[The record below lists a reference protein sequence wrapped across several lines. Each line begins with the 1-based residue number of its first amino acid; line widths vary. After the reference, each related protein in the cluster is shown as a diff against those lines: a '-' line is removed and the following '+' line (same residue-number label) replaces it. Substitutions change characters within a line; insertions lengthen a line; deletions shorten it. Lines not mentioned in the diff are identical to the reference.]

1 MGEARKMATTDTSTP
16 RLVLV
21 TGPSGAGR
29 STTIKVLEDLGFET
43 IDNLPLGLVERLF
56 SGARPDRPL
65 ALGLDARNRDFTP
78 QALLDLLRALDAHDP
93 ELLYLDCSREI
104 LQRRYS
110 ETRRRHP
117 MAPEESAIVGI
128 DREKELLVPVKDR
141 ADTLIDTSELTV
153 HTLRDAL
160 TAQFKPAGSAL
171 LAVTVMSFSYKRG
184 LPQGVDIVQ
193 DCRFLNN
200 PYWVPELRGLS
211 GRDSAVANHIENDDR
226 FEPFFERL
234 CDMVRFLL
242 PEYRREG
249 KAHLSIG
256 LGCTGG
262 QHRSVF
268 VTEKLAEALA
278 QDGWRV
284 SIRHRELDR
293 REGEGVTGSGNAE
306 SGVAKA

>member
-1 MGEARKMATTDTSTP
+1 MGAVHKMTSHSKMNP

-29 STTIKVLEDLGFET
+29 STAINVLEDLGFET

-56 SGARPDRPL
+56 SGPRLSRPL
-65 ALGLDARNRDFTP
+65 ALGLDVRNRDFSP
-78 QALLDLLRALDAHDP
+78 RALLDLLETLDAHDP

-117 MAPEESAIVGI
+117 MAPDESAVAGI
-128 DREKELLVPVKDR
+128 DREKELLGPVRDR
-141 ADTLIDTSELTV
+141 ADILIETTELTV

-160 TAQFKPAGSAL
+160 QTQFARDNQNL
-171 LAVTVMSFSYKRG
+171 LSITLTSFSYKRG
-184 LPQGVDIVQ
+184 VPQGADIVQ
-193 DCRFLNN
+193 DCRFLKN
-200 PYWVPELRGLS
+200 PYWDATLRS
-211 GRDSAVANHIENDDR
+211 FDGRNAEVAAYVEGDERFASFFDKLND
-226 FEPFFERL
+226 L
-234 CDMVRFLL
+234 VAFLL
-242 PEYRREG
+242 PAYREEG

-256 LGCTGG
+256 IGCTGG

-278 QDGWRV
+278 QEGWQV

-293 REGEGVTGSGNAE
+293 REGRGVTGSAG

>member
-1 MGEARKMATTDTSTP
+1 MGAAHKMTSHSKMNP

-29 STTIKVLEDLGFET
+29 STAINVLEDLGFET

-56 SGARPDRPL
+56 SGPRLSRPL
-65 ALGLDARNRDFTP
+65 ALGLDVRNRDFSP
-78 QALLDLLRALDAHDP
+78 RALLDLLETLDAHDP

-117 MAPEESAIVGI
+117 MAPDESAVAGI
-128 DREKELLVPVKDR
+128 DREKELLGPVRDR
-141 ADTLIDTSELTV
+141 ADILIETTELTV

-160 TAQFKPAGSAL
+160 QTQFARDNQNL
-171 LAVTVMSFSYKRG
+171 LSITLTSFSYKRG
-184 LPQGVDIVQ
+184 VPQGADIVQ
-193 DCRFLNN
+193 DCRFLKN
-200 PYWVPELRGLS
+200 PYWDATLRS
-211 GRDSAVANHIENDDR
+211 FDGRNAEVAAYVEGDERFASFFDKLND
-226 FEPFFERL
+226 L
-234 CDMVRFLL
+234 VAFLL
-242 PEYRREG
+242 PAYREEG

-256 LGCTGG
+256 IGCTGG

-278 QDGWRV
+278 QEGWQV

-293 REGEGVTGSGNAE
+293 REGRGVTGSAG

>member
-1 MGEARKMATTDTSTP
+1 MGVALKMTSKTKTNP

-29 STTIKVLEDLGFET
+29 STAIKVLEDLGFET
-43 IDNLPLGLVERLF
+43 IDNLPFGLVERLF
-56 SGARPDRPL
+56 SGPRLSRPM
-65 ALGLDARNRDFTP
+65 ALVLDARNRDFTP
-78 QALLDLLRALDAHDP
+78 QALLDLMKELDVYDP

-117 MAPEESAIVGI
+117 MAPEESAIAGI
-128 DREKELLVPVKDR
+128 DREKELLIPVQDR
-141 ADTLIDTSELTV
+141 ADILIDTSELTV
-153 HTLRDAL
+153 HTLREAL
-160 TAQFKPAGSAL
+160 QRQFAQDRQNL
-171 LAVTVMSFSYKRG
+171 LSITLTSFSYKRG
-184 LPQGVDIVQ
+184 LPQGVDIVH
-193 DCRFLNN
+193 DCRFLKN
-200 PYWVPELRGLS
+200 PYWDPDLRS
-211 GRDSAVANHIENDDR
+211 FDGRNKRVANYVSEDER
-226 FEPFFERL
+226 FAPFFDKLNE
-234 CDMVRFLL
+234 MVAFLL
-242 PEYRREG
+242 PAYRDEG

-256 LGCTGG
+256 IGCTGG

-278 QDGWRV
+278 QEGWQV

-293 REGEGVTGSGNAE
+293 REGRGVTGSAG

>member
-1 MGEARKMATTDTSTP
+1 MSSASPSQP

-29 STTIKVLEDLGFET
+29 STAINVLEDLGFET

-56 SGARPDRPL
+56 SGPRHSRPI
-65 ALGLDARNRDFTP
+65 ALGLDARNRDFSP
-78 QALLDLLRALDAHDP
+78 KALLDLLDQLEAHDP

-117 MAPEESAIVGI
+117 MAPEESAITGI
-128 DREKELLVPVKDR
+128 DREKELLIPLHDR

-160 TAQFKPAGSAL
+160 QAQYAQDKQNL
-171 LAVTVMSFSYKRG
+171 LSVTLTSFSYKRG
-184 LPQGVDIVQ
+184 LPQSLDMVQ
-193 DCRFLNN
+193 DCRFLAN
-200 PYWVPELRGLS
+200 PYWVPELRTLD
-211 GRDSAVANHIENDDR
+211 GRNEGVAAHVAADER
-226 FEPFFERL
+226 FAPFFDRL
-234 CDMVRFLL
+234 VDLVRFLL
-242 PEYRREG
+242 PAYREEG

-278 QDGWRV
+278 QEGWRV

-293 REGEGVTGSGNAE
+293 REGRSVSGSAG
-306 SGVAKA
+306 SGVAKV

>member
-1 MGEARKMATTDTSTP
+1 MGAAHKMTSHSKMNP

-29 STTIKVLEDLGFET
+29 STAINVLEDLGFET

-56 SGARPDRPL
+56 SGPRLSRPL
-65 ALGLDARNRDFTP
+65 ALGLDVRNRDFSP
-78 QALLDLLRALDAHDP
+78 RALLDLLEKLDAHDP
-93 ELLYLDCSREI
+93 ELLYLDCNREI

-117 MAPEESAIVGI
+117 MAPDESAIAGI
-128 DREKELLVPVKDR
+128 DREKELLGPVKDR
-141 ADTLIDTSELTV
+141 ADILIETTELTV

-160 TAQFKPAGSAL
+160 QTQFARDNQNL
-171 LAVTVMSFSYKRG
+171 LSITLTSFSYKRG

-193 DCRFLNN
+193 DCRFLKN
-200 PYWVPELRGLS
+200 PYWDPNLRS
-211 GRDSAVANHIENDDR
+211 FDGRSEEVATYVEGDER
-226 FEPFFERL
+226 FASFFDKL
-234 CDMVRFLL
+234 KDLVAFLL
-242 PEYRREG
+242 PAYREEG

-278 QDGWRV
+278 QEGWQV

-293 REGEGVTGSGNAE
+293 REGRGVTGSAG

>member
-1 MGEARKMATTDTSTP
+1 MTPHSKMNP

-29 STTIKVLEDLGFET
+29 STAINVLEDLGFET

-56 SGARPDRPL
+56 SGPRLSRPL
-65 ALGLDARNRDFTP
+65 ALGLDVRNRDFSP
-78 QALLDLLRALDAHDP
+78 RALLDLLETLDAHDP

-117 MAPEESAIVGI
+117 MAPDESAVAGI
-128 DREKELLVPVKDR
+128 DREKELLGPVRDR
-141 ADTLIDTSELTV
+141 ADILIETTELTV

-160 TAQFKPAGSAL
+160 QTQFARDNQNL
-171 LAVTVMSFSYKRG
+171 LSITLTSFSYKRG
-184 LPQGVDIVQ
+184 VPQGADIVQ
-193 DCRFLNN
+193 DCRFLKN
-200 PYWVPELRGLS
+200 PYWDATLRS
-211 GRDSAVANHIENDDR
+211 FDGRNAEVAAYVEGDERFASFFDKLND
-226 FEPFFERL
+226 L
-234 CDMVRFLL
+234 VAFLL
-242 PEYRREG
+242 PAYREEG

-256 LGCTGG
+256 IGCTGG

-278 QDGWRV
+278 QEGWQV

-293 REGEGVTGSGNAE
+293 REGRGVTGSAG

>member
-1 MGEARKMATTDTSTP
+1 MSSQHRKNP

-29 STTIKVLEDLGFET
+29 STAINVLEDLGFET

-56 SGARPDRPL
+56 SGPSLSRPL
-65 ALGLDARNRDFTP
+65 ALGVDVRNRDFSP
-78 QALLDLLRALDAHDP
+78 KALLDLLEQLDAHDP
-93 ELLYLDCSREI
+93 ELLFLDCSREI

-117 MAPEESAIVGI
+117 MAPDESAVTGI
-128 DREKELLVPVKDR
+128 DREKELLVPVQDR
-141 ADTLIDTSELTV
+141 ADILIDTSELTV

-160 TAQFKPAGSAL
+160 QKQFAQDSQNL
-171 LAVTVMSFSYKRG
+171 LSITLTSFSYKRG
-184 LPQGVDIVQ
+184 LPQGLDVVQ
-193 DCRFLNN
+193 DCRFLKN
-200 PYWVPELRGLS
+200 PYWEPKLRAFD
-211 GRDSAVANHIENDDR
+211 GRSEGVAAYVESDER
-226 FEPFFERL
+226 FAPFFDKL
-234 CDMVRFLL
+234 NDLVAFLL
-242 PEYRREG
+242 PAYRDEG

-278 QDGWRV
+278 QEGWRV

-293 REGEGVTGSGNAE
+293 REGRSVTGSAD
-306 SGVAKA
+306 SGEAKA